1 MRRLVALVVALVAL
15 VGLLPLHR
23 AQACENATVGEFP
36 AVKQLH
42 RAEEALE
49 IGDVA
54 LARSLA
60 TELASGKVYLP
71 FSMRSDLES
80 RSHRII
86 AMSWIRDPNA
96 TPSEIERATESLR
109 LGLMAREKPD
119 AVRQAELGE
128 AYARAGQDEAAYQM
142 LRDLDEKD
150 LIGSPYAYAALAR
163 VAEKRGEHVRAQTA
177 LKRCAEIAGASPI
190 CRGAY
195 LKPPLLRGKLHGFVL
210 PGVLAVIALVR
221 RRRAKHAKHPWS
233 TFGDNVFAAIV
244 VATAAFVFAFAEEPW
259 VTTLVTFLSLVF
271 IAIAQRVAFVASV
284 KRGGV
289 AGWIMR
295 DANAEDER
303 LPVVR
308 SFFHV
313 GHHVIE
319 REPDAAYRDP
329 ARVAVMRVSP
339 RSAAARTLVVAAVVG
354 IALLGAC
361 TTLTFSE
368 TRSAAQ
374 PSGAIR

>member
-1 MRRLVALVVALVAL
+1 MRSLVALIVALVAL
-15 VGLLPLHR
+15 VGLLPR
-23 AQACENATVGEFP
+23 AHACENATVGEFP

-49 IGDVA
+49 EGDVL
-54 LARSLA
+54 LARGLA
-60 TELASGKVYLP
+60 TELAAGKVYLP

-86 AMSWIRDPNA
+86 AMSWIRDVNA
-96 TPSEIERATESLR
+96 TQSEIESATESLR
-109 LGLMAREKPD
+109 LGLMARDKPD

-163 VAEKRGEHVRAQTA
+163 LADKRGEHVRAQTA
-177 LKRCAEIAGASPI
+177 LKRCAEIAGGSPI
-190 CRGAY
+190 CRGSY
-195 LKPPLLRGKLHGFVL
+195 LKPPLLRGKLLGFVL
-210 PGVLAVIALVR
+210 PGLLAVTAFVRR
-221 RRRAKHAKHPWS
+221 RRRAKNPWS
-233 TFGDNVFAAIV
+233 TFGDHVFAAIV
-244 VATAAFVFAFAEEPW
+244 VATGAFVFAFAEDPW
-259 VTTLVTFLSLVF
+259 LTTLVTFLSLVF
-271 IAIAQRVAFVASV
+271 IAVAQRLAFVTAV
-284 KRGGV
+284 KRGAV
-289 AGWIMR
+289 VGWIMR

-303 LPVVR
+303 LPIIR

-313 GHHVIE
+313 GHHVLE

-361 TTLTFSE
+361 STLTFSE

-374 PSGAIR
+374 PSQVMQ